1 VSFDYG
7 SIDLGIKNPFK
18 TEGKVSILRGVIIA
32 TLGAY
37 LLFGA
42 TSIVKENQISGWI
55 LMFFGVS
62 LFGLGLIVLSKGT
75 YALLRY
81 FVGRNHP
88 TSLAKNYNKAQQ
100 SSSYEEE
107 KNLSY
112 SASNLEE
119 MLMGRKNITFLE
131 PQGILNRALYTFFPK
146 LLFMPFPIRN
156 MAQKLYIAW
165 IKTAIALISY
175 ALVLFVTKFGFA
187 GDIGASILPIY
198 TIFLLIYLVN
208 IWRLASKPI
217 DTDALPEDMV
227 TNLGVKFL
235 TKTVAVSMMAPVVI
249 GMVLSS
255 YLSKGSAAKKTLDTI
270 ILTIDN
276 FSPLYFVAGVLIVA
290 IISTL
295 LTILMLKKRLK
306 YNDPVVEVS
315 ELREN
320 WQESIHPNEIFV
332 NLDNLVMANRRYKEV
347 PNRIYRELEPYLREE
362 VHGKGVFGGEM
373 IQEIQPKVKEIGLDK
388 SFKLSRLISLIA
400 GNIMLV
406 ASSVA
411 IFFLA
416 YTIVDINTLI
426 SKGGISSLAD
436 IFKSSNAE
444 HRDLIIGALQLL
456 LGAYILKIFG
466 SILSNFAHIMYAEIQ
481 FESMLVYFKIEGTFT
496 ESKISTG
503 TAIHDST
510 RSENTLVRSSITP
523 WIIVSKIVS
532 TTFASTGTRNL
543 EHPRYILEMH
553 KNDKELGDIKSDIVK
568 FLKDRESIA
577 SITNVRDLNNTAQI
591 YKINESSRANI
602 KDSKYISDS
611 EAGGYIEQKNS
622 GDEVV
627 DEL

>member
-1 VSFDYG
+1 MSFDYG

-18 TEGKVSILRGVIIA
+18 TEGKISIIRGIIIVA
-32 TLGAY
+32 LGAY
-37 LLFGA
+37 LLFQA
-42 TSIVKENQISGWI
+42 TSIVKDNQISGWI
-55 LMFFGVS
+55 LMFFGIS
-62 LFGLGLIVLSKGT
+62 LFGAGLVVLSKGT
-75 YALLRY
+75 YAILRY

-107 KNLSY
+107 RNLAY
-112 SASNLEE
+112 NASNLEE

-131 PQGILNRALYTFFPK
+131 PKGILNKALYTFFTK

-165 IKTAIALISY
+165 IKTAISLIAY
-175 ALVLFVTKFGFA
+175 ALVVFVTKFGFA
-187 GDIGASILPIY
+187 GDIGTSILPIY
-198 TIFLLIYLVN
+198 TVFLLVYLVN
-208 IWRLASKPI
+208 IWRLASKHI

-235 TKTVAVSMMAPVVI
+235 TKTVAISMMAPVVI
-249 GMVLSS
+249 GLVLSS
-255 YLSKGSAAKKTLDTI
+255 YLSKGSAAKKTLETI
-270 ILTIDN
+270 ITTIES
-276 FSPLYFVAGVLIVA
+276 FAPFYFVAGILILVT
-290 IISTL
+290 ISTI

-306 YNDPVVEVS
+306 YNAPVVEVS

-388 SFKLSRLISLIA
+388 NFKLYRLISLIT
-400 GNIMLV
+400 GNIILI
-406 ASSVA
+406 ASSIA

-416 YTIVDINTLI
+416 YNIVDINALI
-426 SKGGISSLAD
+426 SKDGISSLSD
-436 IFKSSNAE
+436 IFKSNNAE
-444 HRDLIIGALQLL
+444 HRDLIIGALQLFL
-456 LGAYILKIFG
+456 DAYILKIFG

-503 TAIHDST
+503 TSIHDST

-543 EHPRYILEMH
+543 EHPRYILEMR
-553 KNDKELGDIKSDIVK
+553 KNEQELENIKSDIIK

-577 SITNVRDLNNTAQI
+577 SITNIRDLNNTAQI
-591 YKINESSRANI
+591 YTINENSRANI

-611 EAGGYIEQKNS
+611 EAGGYIEQNS
-622 GDEVV
+622 MNKTSNES
-627 DEL
+627 

>member
-18 TEGKVSILRGVIIA
+18 TEGKISIIRGIIIVA
-32 TLGAY
+32 LGAY
-37 LLFGA
+37 LLFQA
-42 TSIVKENQISGWI
+42 TSIVKDNQISGWI
-55 LMFFGVS
+55 LMFFGIS
-62 LFGLGLIVLSKGT
+62 LFGAGLVVLSKGT
-75 YALLRY
+75 YAILRY

-107 KNLSY
+107 RNLAY
-112 SASNLEE
+112 NASNLEE

-131 PQGILNRALYTFFPK
+131 PKGILNKALYTFFTK

-165 IKTAIALISY
+165 IKTAISLIAY
-175 ALVLFVTKFGFA
+175 ALVVFVTKFGFA
-187 GDIGASILPIY
+187 GDIGTSILPIY
-198 TIFLLIYLVN
+198 TVFLLVYLVN
-208 IWRLASKPI
+208 IWRLASKHI

-235 TKTVAVSMMAPVVI
+235 TKTVAISMMAPVVI
-249 GMVLSS
+249 GLVLSS
-255 YLSKGSAAKKTLDTI
+255 YLSKGSAAKKTLETI
-270 ILTIDN
+270 ITTIES
-276 FSPLYFVAGVLIVA
+276 FAPFYFVAGILILVT
-290 IISTL
+290 ISTI

-306 YNDPVVEVS
+306 YNAPVVEVS

-388 SFKLSRLISLIA
+388 NFKLYRLISLIT
-400 GNIMLV
+400 GNIILI
-406 ASSVA
+406 ASSIA

-416 YTIVDINTLI
+416 YNIVDINTLI
-426 SKGGISSLAD
+426 SKDGISSLSD

-444 HRDLIIGALQLL
+444 HRDLIIGALQLFL
-456 LGAYILKIFG
+456 DAYILKIFG

-503 TAIHDST
+503 TSIHDST

-543 EHPRYILEMH
+543 EHPRYILEMR
-553 KNDKELGDIKSDIVK
+553 KNEQELENIKSDIIK

-577 SITNVRDLNNTAQI
+577 SITNIRDLNNTAQI
-591 YKINESSRANI
+591 YTINENSRANI

-611 EAGGYIEQKNS
+611 EAGGYIEQNS
-622 GDEVV
+622 MNKTSNES
-627 DEL
+627 